1 MKTNTKLYTEKEVR
15 RLFDSFAV
23 LLGEEE
29 AVPKHIAADIFG
41 EDALDFTARLNP
53 VRGYGDL
60 AAGFGIG
67 NYTAYGLTLRGMK
80 IAATYCNVLALKEY
94 DIVKAAYDEE

>member
-1 MKTNTKLYTEKEVR
+1 MKTNAKLYTEKEVR
-15 RLFDSFAV
+15 RLFDSFAI

-29 AVPKHIAADIFG
+29 AVPKHIAVDMFG
-41 EDALDFTARLNP
+41 KDAILFTANMNCTSNNSGLLI
-53 VRGYGDL
+53 GYG
-60 AAGFGIG
+60 IG
-67 NYTAYGLTLRGMK
+67 KYTVDGLTLRGMK

>member
-41 EDALDFTARLNP
+41 EDALEFTARLNP

-67 NYTAYGLTLRGMK
+67 KYTVDGLTFRGMK

-94 DIVKAAYDEE
+94 SVTNAAHDEE